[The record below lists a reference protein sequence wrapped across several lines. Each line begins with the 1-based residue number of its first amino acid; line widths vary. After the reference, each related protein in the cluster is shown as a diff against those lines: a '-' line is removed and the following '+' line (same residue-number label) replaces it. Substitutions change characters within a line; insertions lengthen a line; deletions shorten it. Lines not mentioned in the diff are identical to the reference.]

1 LDKLD
6 KKADGLLACQ
16 ETEHS
21 NAYNLTR
28 MLIITFN
35 NEVMSS
41 EEYDFIRKGACNV
54 PDWLEVIIRT
64 LAAVTMLFLITKIL
78 GKRQISELSLF
89 EYITGITLGNLVGY
103 ISLDTDTSWYLG
115 FLAVLV
121 WVSVSAGAEYLTMK
135 SKKFRDI
142 VDGKSTIL
150 VENGAVIQKNL
161 KKERLTIDEFLEQL
175 RKKDV
180 FRVADVEFAVMEQSG
195 DISVLL
201 KKEYQPLT
209 ADMLGYRLSSEKE
222 PRTII
227 MDGHILP
234 DTLKSAGVSEDWV
247 KKELRKLDL
256 TLSQVSI
263 GQVDSKGEL
272 TVQTGTVALPK
283 PAKSNPNDQI
293 KDLVQRLQDDL
304 IMRKQLAAND
314 KDRLK
319 YQEALDQFQTAMHAY
334 QKANP
339 S

>member
-1 LDKLD
+1 
-6 KKADGLLACQ
+6 
-16 ETEHS
+16 
-21 NAYNLTR
+21 
-28 MLIITFN
+28 MF
-35 NEVMSS
+35 
-41 EEYDFIRKGACNV
+41 F
-54 PDWLEVIIRT
+54 
-64 LAAVTMLFLITKIL
+64 ITKIL

-103 ISLDTDTSWYLG
+103 ISLDTDTKWYLG
-115 FLAVLV
+115 FLAVFV

-150 VENGAVIQKNL
+150 IENGAVIEKAL
-161 KKERLTIDEFLEQL
+161 AKERLTIDEFLEQL

-195 DISVLL
+195 DISVML

-209 ADMLGYRLSSEKE
+209 ANALGYHISSEKE

-234 DTLKSAGVSEDWV
+234 DTLQVTGYNEDWV
-247 KKELRKLDL
+247 QKELRKLGL
-256 TLSQVSI
+256 NLGQVSI

-272 TVQTGTVALPK
+272 TIQTGTDSLPK
-283 PAKSNPNDQI
+283 PANSNPKDQI
-293 KDLVQRLQDDL
+293 TELVTRLQDDL
-304 IMRKQLAAND
+304 MMKKQLATND

-334 QKANP
+334 QKQQ
-339 S
+339 

>member
-1 LDKLD
+1 MP
-6 KKADGLLACQ
+6 
-16 ETEHS
+16 E
-21 NAYNLTR
+21 
-28 MLIITFN
+28 
-35 NEVMSS
+35 
-41 EEYDFIRKGACNV
+41 
-54 PDWLEVIIRT
+54 WLEVTFRT
-64 LAAVTMLFLITKIL
+64 LAAVTVLFFITKIL

-103 ISLDTDTSWYLG
+103 ISLDTDTKWYLG
-115 FLAVLV
+115 FLAVFV
-121 WVSVSAGAEYLTMK
+121 WVAVSAGAEYLTMK

-150 VENGAVIQKNL
+150 IENGAVIQKAL

-195 DISVLL
+195 DISVML

-209 ADMLGYRLSSEKE
+209 PDTLGYHTSSEQE

-234 DTLKSAGVSEDWV
+234 DTLQVTGYNEEWV
-247 KKELRKLDL
+247 QKELRKLGL
-256 TLSQVSI
+256 NLGQVFI

-272 TVQTGTVALPK
+272 TIQTGTVSLPK
-283 PAKSNPNDQI
+283 SEKSNPKDQI
-293 KDLVQRLQDDL
+293 TELVTRLQDDL
-304 IMRKQLAAND
+304 MMKKQLATND

-334 QKANP
+334 QKQK
-339 S
+339 

>member
-1 LDKLD
+1 MP
-6 KKADGLLACQ
+6 
-16 ETEHS
+16 E
-21 NAYNLTR
+21 
-28 MLIITFN
+28 
-35 NEVMSS
+35 
-41 EEYDFIRKGACNV
+41 
-54 PDWLEVIIRT
+54 WLEVTFRT
-64 LAAVTMLFLITKIL
+64 LAAVTVLFFITKIL

-103 ISLDTDTSWYLG
+103 ISLDTDTKWYLG
-115 FLAVLV
+115 FLAVFV

-150 VENGAVIQKNL
+150 IENGAVIEKAL
-161 KKERLTIDEFLEQL
+161 AKERLTIDEFLEQL

-195 DISVLL
+195 DISVML

-209 ADMLGYRLSSEKE
+209 ANALGYHISSEKE

-234 DTLKSAGVSEDWV
+234 DTLQVTGYNEDWV
-247 KKELRKLDL
+247 QKELRKLGL
-256 TLSQVSI
+256 NLGQVSI

-272 TVQTGTVALPK
+272 TIQTGTDSLPK
-283 PAKSNPNDQI
+283 PANSNPKDQI
-293 KDLVQRLQDDL
+293 TELVTRLQDDL
-304 IMRKQLAAND
+304 MMKKQLASND

-334 QKANP
+334 QKQQ
-339 S
+339 

>member
-1 LDKLD
+1 MP
-6 KKADGLLACQ
+6 
-16 ETEHS
+16 E
-21 NAYNLTR
+21 
-28 MLIITFN
+28 
-35 NEVMSS
+35 
-41 EEYDFIRKGACNV
+41 
-54 PDWLEVIIRT
+54 WLEVTFRT
-64 LAAVTMLFLITKIL
+64 LAAVTVLFFITKIL

-103 ISLDTDTSWYLG
+103 ISLDTDTKWYLG
-115 FLAVLV
+115 FLAVFV
-121 WVSVSAGAEYLTMK
+121 WVVVSAGAEYLTMK

-150 VENGAVIQKNL
+150 IENGAVIEKAL
-161 KKERLTIDEFLEQL
+161 AKERLTIDEFLEQL

-195 DISVLL
+195 DISVML

-209 ADMLGYRLSSEKE
+209 ANALGYHISSEKE

-234 DTLKSAGVSEDWV
+234 DTLQVTGYNEDWV
-247 KKELRKLDL
+247 QKELRKLGL
-256 TLSQVSI
+256 NLGQVSI

-272 TVQTGTVALPK
+272 TIQTGTDSLPK
-283 PAKSNPNDQI
+283 SAKPNPKDQI
-293 KDLVQRLQDDL
+293 TELVTRLQDDL
-304 IMRKQLAAND
+304 MMKKQLASND

-334 QKANP
+334 QKQQ
-339 S
+339 

>member
-1 LDKLD
+1 MKL
-6 KKADGLLACQ
+6 C
-16 ETEHS
+16 HPR
-21 NAYNLTR
+21 N
-28 MLIITFN
+28 M
-35 NEVMSS
+35 
-41 EEYDFIRKGACNV
+41 DFIWKGACDV

-64 LAAVTMLFLITKIL
+64 ISAVTMLFLITKIL

-121 WVSVSAGAEYLTMK
+121 WVSFSAGAEYLTMK

-209 ADMLGYRLSSEKE
+209 ADMLGYRLASEKE

-227 MDGHILP
+227 MDGRILP
-234 DTLKSAGVSEDWV
+234 ETLNSAAVSEDWV

-272 TVQTGTVALPK
+272 TVQTGTEALPK

-334 QKANP
+334 QKTNP